1 MIPPALVHNNLR
13 CMYWGSFSQEMAD
26 RFVREHLL
34 NPCGFWTPFPLP
46 SVAADDPL
54 FRNAPENNWSGQSEG
69 LTYQRSLRTVS
80 IE

>member
-34 NPCGFWTPFPLP
+34 NPCGFWKPFPLP